1 MCASRRKSARGTSLV
16 ELAVVLVI
24 LAVLFLLSIPALSE
38 ILAEESLGTAARE
51 VAAILHAAR
60 ERAVFQRADVG
71 VKWVANAGDL
81 VLSVYQDGNGDGVTT
96 ADIKKGIDRL
106 VAGPYWLGSRYAGVN
121 FSFVPGMDG
130 KDPGG
135 AAIGDLS
142 DPIRFGKSNICTF
155 SPLGHA
161 SPGTVY
167 LSNRKRRQAAVRVT
181 PANAKIQIWTWHG
194 KKLKWIPRW

>member
-1 MCASRRKSARGTSLV
+1 MRVKERGVSLA
-16 ELAVVLVI
+16 ELLVVLAI
-24 LAVLFLLSIPALSE
+24 LAVLFLLSVPALSE
-38 ILAEESLGTAARE
+38 ILAEESLGAAARE

-60 ERAVFQRADVG
+60 ARAVFQGVEVG

-81 VLSVYQDGNGDGVTT
+81 VLTVFQDGNGNGVLT
-96 ADIKKGIDRL
+96 ADIRTGVDRL
-106 VAGPYWLGSRYAGVN
+106 VAGPYWLGSRFQGVS

-135 AAIGDLS
+135 AAIGDLA
-142 DPIRFGKSNICTF
+142 DPIRFGRSNICSF

-167 LSNRKRRQAAVRVT
+167 LSNRKSRQAAVRVT
-181 PANAKIQIWTWHG
+181 PTNAKIQIWTWHG